1 MGKLDLAERY
11 FTRLLNELP
20 PNDSLLGKL
29 YKDLGEL
36 ASLTGDYD
44 KSVQW
49 HQKSLALKD
58 SNILAG
64 LFHDDERSNSI

>member
-1 MGKLDLAERY
+1 MGKLDLAEQY
-11 FTRLLNELP
+11 FTRLLKELS
-20 PNDSLLGKL
+20 PNNPLLGKL

-49 HQKSLALKD
+49 HQKSLALK
-58 SNILAG
+58 NPNALVGILN
-64 LFHDDERSNSI
+64 DDEHRKFS